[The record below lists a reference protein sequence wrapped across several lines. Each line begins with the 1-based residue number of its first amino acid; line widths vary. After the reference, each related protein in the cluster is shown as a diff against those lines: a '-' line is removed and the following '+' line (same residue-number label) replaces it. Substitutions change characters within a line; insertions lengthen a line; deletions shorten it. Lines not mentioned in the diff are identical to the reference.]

1 VTAEAST
8 ISPPTEP
15 IPVLIERPRWRDT
28 FDSLRV
34 FNYRLYVISQVIA
47 NTSGWMQK
55 IATDWLVNE
64 LTHNV
69 ALVGVTVFLQFAP
82 VLVFGV
88 WGGVIADRVDK
99 RRLMMTTQSI
109 TVVLCAILAALT
121 LFGVV
126 TVWQVWGV
134 ALLLG
139 LVAVVEGPAR
149 SAFVNEMVGHR
160 RLRNAISL
168 NASIFH
174 LGGLLG
180 PALSGI
186 LIVVVGSGWSIGVN
200 AVAAVLV
207 VVNLGCMR
215 VRELLPSPRAQR
227 SKGQIRE
234 GLKYVMS
241 KPTIFW
247 PMVMLAFVS
256 TFGMT
261 LPVLLVSFADTVYKS
276 GAAGYGLYSSAA
288 AVGALSGA
296 VLSTRRLTVRLR
308 TIMFAAGL
316 FGLALILAGTAT
328 WEPLFIVFL
337 ASIGLSRLLFATGA
351 ESTVQLSTNRAI
363 RGRVMSLYSMVML
376 GGQALGGPLSGAI
389 ADRFGVHVAMA
400 VAGIVPAL
408 AAVVISIVLAR
419 SGKLAL
425 KIRLHRPRALVQIV
439 PRPQRRVP
447 TMRSA
452 RNRQTRPSD
461 RLVKRN
467 RGAELWDLPPR

>member
-1 VTAEAST
+1 MTTETSTA
-8 ISPPTEP
+8 IPPTEP
-15 IPVLIERPRWRDT
+15 IPVLLERPRWRDT

-34 FNYRLYVISQVIA
+34 FNYRLYVISQVLS

-82 VLVFGV
+82 VLLFGV

-99 RRLMMTTQSI
+99 RRLMMVTQS
-109 TVVLCAILAALT
+109 TTALLCAVLGALT
-121 LFGVV
+121 ISGIVE
-126 TVWQVWGV
+126 VWQVWGV
-134 ALLLG
+134 AFLLG
-139 LVAVVEGPAR
+139 MVAVVEGPAR

-180 PALSGI
+180 PAISGV
-186 LIVVVGSGWSIGVN
+186 LIVLVGSGWSISVN
-200 AVAAVLV
+200 AVAAIV
-207 VVNLGCMR
+207 VVVTLGCMR
-215 VRELLPSPRAQR
+215 VRELLPSPRANR

-234 GLKYVMS
+234 GVKYVIG

-261 LPVLLVSFADTVYKS
+261 LPVLLVAFADNVYQT

-288 AVGALSGA
+288 AVGALTGA
-296 VLSTRRLTVRLR
+296 VLSTRRMNVRLR

-316 FGLALILAGTAT
+316 FGLALVLAGNSP
-328 WEPLFIVFL
+328 WEPLFLVFL
-337 ASIGLSRLLFATGA
+337 MGIGVTRLLFATGA
-351 ESTVQLSTNRAI
+351 ESIVQLSTNRAI

-376 GGQALGGPLSGAI
+376 GGQALGGPVSGAI
-389 ADRFGVHVAMA
+389 ADRFGVQTAMT
-400 VAGIVPAL
+400 VAGVMPAIAAIVI
-408 AAVVISIVLAR
+408 AVVLAR
-419 SGKLAL
+419 SGRLAL
-425 KIRLHRPRALVQIV
+425 RIRIRRSGRFVAIE
-439 PRPQRRVP
+439 QRR
-447 TMRSA
+447 RA
-452 RNRQTRPSD
+452 
-461 RLVKRN
+461 
-467 RGAELWDLPPR
+467 A

>member
-1 VTAEAST
+1 MQDPFRVTTETST
-8 ISPPTEP
+8 SIPPTEP
-15 IPVLIERPRWRDT
+15 IPVLLERPRWRDT

-34 FNYRLYVISQVIA
+34 FNYRLYVISQVLS

-99 RRLMMTTQSI
+99 RRLMMGTQLTTAL
-109 TVVLCAILAALT
+109 LCAVLGALT
-121 LFGVV
+121 IIGIVE
-126 TVWQVWGV
+126 VWQVWGV
-134 ALLLG
+134 AFLLG
-139 LVAVVEGPAR
+139 MVAVVEGPAR

-180 PALSGI
+180 PAISGV
-186 LIVVVGSGWSIGVN
+186 LIVLVGSGWSISVN
-200 AVAAVLV
+200 AVAAIV
-207 VVNLGCMR
+207 VAVTLGCMR
-215 VRELLPSPRAQR
+215 VRELLPSPRAIR

-234 GLKYVMS
+234 GVKYVIG

-247 PMVMLAFVS
+247 PMIMLAFVS

-261 LPVLLVSFADTVYKS
+261 LPVLLVAFADNVYQT

-288 AVGALSGA
+288 AVGALTGA
-296 VLSTRRLTVRLR
+296 VLSTRRMTVRLR

-316 FGLALILAGTAT
+316 FGLALLLAANAP
-328 WEPLFIVFL
+328 WEPLFLVFL
-337 ASIGLSRLLFATGA
+337 VSIGVTRLLFATGA
-351 ESTVQLSTNRAI
+351 ESIVQLSTNRVI
-363 RGRVMSLYSMVML
+363 RGRVMSLYSIVML
-376 GGQALGGPLSGAI
+376 GGQALGGPISGAI
-389 ADRFGVHVAMA
+389 ADRFGVQTAMT
-400 VAGIVPAL
+400 VAGIVPAV
-408 AAVVISIVLAR
+408 AAIVIAVVLAR
-419 SGKLAL
+419 SGRLAL
-425 KIRLHRPRALVQIV
+425 RIRIRRSGRFVAIV
-439 PRPQRRVP
+439 PRGRAV
-447 TMRSA
+447 
-452 RNRQTRPSD
+452 
-461 RLVKRN
+461 
-467 RGAELWDLPPR
+467 

>member
-1 VTAEAST
+1 MQDPFRVTTETST
-8 ISPPTEP
+8 SIPPTEP
-15 IPVLIERPRWRDT
+15 IPVLLERPRWRDT

-34 FNYRLYVISQVIA
+34 FNYRLYVISQVLS

-99 RRLMMTTQSI
+99 RRLMMGTQLTTAL
-109 TVVLCAILAALT
+109 LCAVLGALT
-121 LFGVV
+121 IIGIVE
-126 TVWQVWGV
+126 VWQVWGV
-134 ALLLG
+134 AFLLG
-139 LVAVVEGPAR
+139 MVAVVEGPAR

-180 PALSGI
+180 PAISGV
-186 LIVVVGSGWSIGVN
+186 LIVLVGSGWSISVN
-200 AVAAVLV
+200 AVAAIV
-207 VVNLGCMR
+207 VAVTLGCMR
-215 VRELLPSPRAQR
+215 VRELLPSPRAIR

-234 GLKYVMS
+234 SVKYVIG

-247 PMVMLAFVS
+247 PMIMLAFVS

-261 LPVLLVSFADTVYKS
+261 LPVLLVAFADNVYQT

-288 AVGALSGA
+288 AVGALTGA
-296 VLSTRRLTVRLR
+296 VLSTRRMTVRLR

-316 FGLALILAGTAT
+316 FGLALVLAANAPG
-328 WEPLFIVFL
+328 EPLFLVFL
-337 ASIGLSRLLFATGA
+337 VSIGVTRLLFATGA
-351 ESTVQLSTNRAI
+351 ESIVQLSTNRVI

-376 GGQALGGPLSGAI
+376 GGQALGGPISGAI
-389 ADRFGVHVAMA
+389 ADRLGVQTAMT
-400 VAGIVPAL
+400 VAGIVPAV
-408 AAVVISIVLAR
+408 AAIVIAVVLAR
-419 SGKLAL
+419 SGRLAL
-425 KIRLHRPRALVQIV
+425 RIRIRRSGRFVAIV
-439 PRPQRRVP
+439 PRGRAV
-447 TMRSA
+447 
-452 RNRQTRPSD
+452 
-461 RLVKRN
+461 
-467 RGAELWDLPPR
+467 

>member
-1 VTAEAST
+1 MTTETSTA
-8 ISPPTEP
+8 IPPTEP
-15 IPVLIERPRWRDT
+15 IPVLLERPRWRDT
-28 FDSLRV
+28 FDSLRI
-34 FNYRLYVISQVIA
+34 FNYRLYVISQLLS

-99 RRLMMTTQSI
+99 RRLMMATQS
-109 TVVLCAILAALT
+109 TTALLCAVLGALT
-121 LFGVV
+121 IAGIVE
-126 TVWQVWGV
+126 VWQVWGV
-134 ALLLG
+134 AFLLG
-139 LVAVVEGPAR
+139 MVAVVEGPAR

-174 LGGLLG
+174 LGGLIG
-180 PALSGI
+180 PAISGV
-186 LIVVVGSGWSIGVN
+186 LIVLVGSGWSISVN
-200 AVAAVLV
+200 AVAAVV
-207 VVNLGCMR
+207 VVVTLGCMR
-215 VRELLPSPRAQR
+215 VRELLPSPRAIR

-234 GLKYVMS
+234 GVKYVIG

-261 LPVLLVSFADTVYKS
+261 LPVLLVAFADNVYQT

-288 AVGALSGA
+288 AVGALTGA
-296 VLSTRRLTVRLR
+296 VLSTRRMNVRLR

-316 FGLALILAGTAT
+316 FGLALILAGNVPG
-328 WEPLFIVFL
+328 EPLFLVFL
-337 ASIGLSRLLFATGA
+337 VSIGVTRLLFATGA
-351 ESTVQLSTNRAI
+351 ESIVQLSTNRVI

-376 GGQALGGPLSGAI
+376 GGQALGGPISGAI
-389 ADRFGVHVAMA
+389 ADRFGVQAAMT
-400 VAGIVPAL
+400 VAGIVPAI
-408 AAVVISIVLAR
+408 AAIVIAIVLAR
-419 SGKLAL
+419 SGRLAL
-425 KIRLHRPRALVQIV
+425 RVRIRRAGRFVAIEPRGEA
-439 PRPQRRVP
+439 
-447 TMRSA
+447 A
-452 RNRQTRPSD
+452 
-461 RLVKRN
+461 
-467 RGAELWDLPPR
+467 

>member
-1 VTAEAST
+1 MTTESPA
-8 ISPPTEP
+8 ISPATEP
-15 IPVLIERPRWRDT
+15 IPVLLQRPRWRDT

-34 FNYRLYVISQVIA
+34 FNYRLYVISQIIA

-99 RRLMMTTQSI
+99 RRLMMTTQAV
-109 TVVLCAILAALT
+109 TVLLCASL
-121 LFGVV
+121 GVV
-126 TVWQVWGV
+126 TLLGIVTVWEVW
-134 ALLLG
+134 ATAFLLG

-180 PALSGI
+180 PAISGV
-186 LIVVVGSGWSIGVN
+186 LIALVGSGWSISVN
-200 AVAAVLV
+200 AVAATLV
-207 VVNLGCMR
+207 VISLACMR
-215 VRELLPSPRAQR
+215 VRELLPSPRAER
-227 SKGQIRE
+227 TKGQIRE
-234 GLKYVMS
+234 GLSYVLS

-261 LPVLLVSFADTVYKS
+261 LPVLLVSFADHVYMT
-276 GAAGYGLYSSAA
+276 GATGYGLYSSAA

-296 VLSTRRLTVRLR
+296 VLSTRRMNVRLR
-308 TIMFAAGL
+308 TIMFAAGV
-316 FGLALILAGTAT
+316 FGVALILAGLAP
-328 WEPLFIVFL
+328 WEPLFLVFL
-337 ASIGLSRLLFATGA
+337 VSIGISRLLFATGA
-351 ESTVQLSTNRAI
+351 ESIVQLSTNRSI
-363 RGRVMSLYSMVML
+363 RGRVMSIYSMVML
-376 GGQALGGPLSGAI
+376 GGQALGGPISGAV
-389 ADRFGVHVAMA
+389 ADRFGVHVAMTI
-400 VAGIVPAL
+400 AGAVPAL
-408 AAVVISIVLAR
+408 AAVVIAIVLAR
-419 SGKLAL
+419 SGNLAL
-425 KIRLHRPRALVQIV
+425 KIRLSGRQRLVQIV
-439 PRPQRRVP
+439 SRRAPAVE
-447 TMRSA
+447 A
-452 RNRQTRPSD
+452 
-461 RLVKRN
+461 
-467 RGAELWDLPPR
+467 G

>member
-1 VTAEAST
+1 MQDPFRVTTETYTS
-8 ISPPTEP
+8 IPPTEP
-15 IPVLIERPRWRDT
+15 IPVLLERPRWRDT

-34 FNYRLYVISQVIA
+34 FNYRLYVISQVLS

-99 RRLMMTTQSI
+99 RRLMMGTQLTTAL
-109 TVVLCAILAALT
+109 LCAVLGALT
-121 LFGVV
+121 IIGIVE
-126 TVWQVWGV
+126 VWQVWGV
-134 ALLLG
+134 AFLLG
-139 LVAVVEGPAR
+139 MVAVVEGPAR

-180 PALSGI
+180 PAISGV
-186 LIVVVGSGWSIGVN
+186 LIVLVGSGWSISVN
-200 AVAAVLV
+200 AVAAIV
-207 VVNLGCMR
+207 VAVTLGCMR
-215 VRELLPSPRAQR
+215 VRELLPSPRAIR

-234 GLKYVMS
+234 GVKYVIG

-247 PMVMLAFVS
+247 PMIMLAFVS

-261 LPVLLVSFADTVYKS
+261 LPVLLVAFADNVYQT

-288 AVGALSGA
+288 AVGALTGA
-296 VLSTRRLTVRLR
+296 VASTRRMTVRLR

-316 FGLALILAGTAT
+316 FGLALVLAANAP
-328 WEPLFIVFL
+328 WEPLFLVFL
-337 ASIGLSRLLFATGA
+337 VSIGVTRLLFATGA
-351 ESTVQLSTNRAI
+351 ESIVQLSTNRVI

-376 GGQALGGPLSGAI
+376 GGQALGGPISGAI
-389 ADRFGVHVAMA
+389 ADRFGVQTAMT
-400 VAGIVPAL
+400 VAGIVPAV
-408 AAVVISIVLAR
+408 AAIVIAVVLAR
-419 SGKLAL
+419 SGRLAL
-425 KIRLHRPRALVQIV
+425 RIRIRRSGRFVAIV
-439 PRPQRRVP
+439 PRGRAV
-447 TMRSA
+447 
-452 RNRQTRPSD
+452 
-461 RLVKRN
+461 
-467 RGAELWDLPPR
+467 

>member
-1 VTAEAST
+1 MQDPFRVTTETST
-8 ISPPTEP
+8 SIPPTEP
-15 IPVLIERPRWRDT
+15 IPVLLERPRWRDT

-34 FNYRLYVISQVIA
+34 FNYRLYVISQVLS

-99 RRLMMTTQSI
+99 RRLMMGTQLTTAL
-109 TVVLCAILAALT
+109 LCAVLGALT
-121 LFGVV
+121 IIGIVE
-126 TVWQVWGV
+126 VWQVWGV
-134 ALLLG
+134 AFLLG
-139 LVAVVEGPAR
+139 MVAVVEGPAR

-180 PALSGI
+180 PAISGV
-186 LIVVVGSGWSIGVN
+186 LIVLVGSGWSISVN
-200 AVAAVLV
+200 AVAAVV
-207 VVNLGCMR
+207 VAVTLGCMR
-215 VRELLPSPRAQR
+215 VRELLPSPRAIR

-234 GLKYVMS
+234 GVKYVIG

-247 PMVMLAFVS
+247 PMIMLAFVS

-261 LPVLLVSFADTVYKS
+261 LPVLLVAFADNVYQT

-288 AVGALSGA
+288 AVGALTGA
-296 VLSTRRLTVRLR
+296 VASTRRMTVRLR

-316 FGLALILAGTAT
+316 FGLALVLAANAP
-328 WEPLFIVFL
+328 WEPLFLVFL
-337 ASIGLSRLLFATGA
+337 VSIGVTRLLFATGA
-351 ESTVQLSTNRAI
+351 ESIVQLSTNRVI

-376 GGQALGGPLSGAI
+376 GGQALGGPISGAI
-389 ADRFGVHVAMA
+389 ADRFGVQIAMT
-400 VAGIVPAL
+400 VAGIVPAV
-408 AAVVISIVLAR
+408 AAIVIAVVLAR
-419 SGKLAL
+419 SGRLAL
-425 KIRLHRPRALVQIV
+425 RIRIRRSGRFVAIV
-439 PRPQRRVP
+439 PRGRAV
-447 TMRSA
+447 
-452 RNRQTRPSD
+452 
-461 RLVKRN
+461 
-467 RGAELWDLPPR
+467 

>member
-1 VTAEAST
+1 MTTETPTA
-8 ISPPTEP
+8 IPPTEP
-15 IPVLIERPRWRDT
+15 IPVLLERPRWRDT

-34 FNYRLYVISQVIA
+34 FNYRLYVISQLLS

-99 RRLMMTTQSI
+99 RRLMMITQS
-109 TVVLCAILAALT
+109 TTAVLCAVLGALT
-121 LFGVV
+121 IAGIVA
-126 TVWQVWGV
+126 VWQVWGV
-134 ALLLG
+134 AFLLG
-139 LVAVVEGPAR
+139 MVAVVEGPAR

-180 PALSGI
+180 PAISGV
-186 LIVVVGSGWSIGVN
+186 LIVLVGSGWSISVN
-200 AVAAVLV
+200 AVAAVV
-207 VVNLGCMR
+207 VVVALGCMR
-215 VRELLPSPRAQR
+215 GRELLPSPRAIR

-234 GLKYVMS
+234 GVRYVIG

-261 LPVLLVSFADTVYKS
+261 LPVLLVAFADNVYQT

-288 AVGALSGA
+288 AVGALTGA
-296 VLSTRRLTVRLR
+296 VLSTRRMNVRLR
-308 TIMFAAGL
+308 TIMFSAGL
-316 FGLALILAGTAT
+316 FGLALILAGNAP
-328 WEPLFIVFL
+328 WEPLFLIFL
-337 ASIGLSRLLFATGA
+337 VSIGVSRLLFATAA
-351 ESTVQLSTNRAI
+351 ESIVQLSTNRAI

-376 GGQALGGPLSGAI
+376 GGQALGGPISGAI
-389 ADRFGVHVAMA
+389 AHRFGVEVAMTI
-400 VAGIVPAL
+400 AGVVPAL
-408 AAVVISIVLAR
+408 AAVVIAIVLAR
-419 SGKLAL
+419 SGRLAL
-425 KIRLHRPRALVQIV
+425 RIRLKRMHPLVSIV
-439 PRPQRRVP
+439 
-447 TMRSA
+447 
-452 RNRQTRPSD
+452 
-461 RLVKRN
+461 
-467 RGAELWDLPPR
+467 RGTVR

>member
-1 VTAEAST
+1 MTTETYTS
-8 ISPPTEP
+8 IPPTEP
-15 IPVLIERPRWRDT
+15 IPVLLERPRWRDT

-34 FNYRLYVISQVIA
+34 FNYRLYVISQVLS

-99 RRLMMTTQSI
+99 RRLMMGTQLTTAL
-109 TVVLCAILAALT
+109 LCAVLGALT
-121 LFGVV
+121 IIGIVE
-126 TVWQVWGV
+126 VWQVWGV
-134 ALLLG
+134 AFLLG
-139 LVAVVEGPAR
+139 MVAVVEGPAR

-180 PALSGI
+180 PAISGV
-186 LIVVVGSGWSIGVN
+186 LIVLVGSGWSISVN
-200 AVAAVLV
+200 AVAAIV
-207 VVNLGCMR
+207 VAVTLGCMR
-215 VRELLPSPRAQR
+215 VRELLPSPRVIR

-234 GLKYVMS
+234 GVKYVIG

-247 PMVMLAFVS
+247 PMIMLAFVS

-261 LPVLLVSFADTVYKS
+261 LPVLLVAFADNVYQT

-288 AVGALSGA
+288 AVGALTGA
-296 VLSTRRLTVRLR
+296 VASTRRMTVRLR

-316 FGLALILAGTAT
+316 FGLALVLAANAP
-328 WEPLFIVFL
+328 WEPLFLVFL
-337 ASIGLSRLLFATGA
+337 VSIGVTRLLFATGA
-351 ESTVQLSTNRAI
+351 ESIVQLSTNRVI

-376 GGQALGGPLSGAI
+376 GGQALGGPISGAI
-389 ADRFGVHVAMA
+389 ADRFGVQTAMT
-400 VAGIVPAL
+400 VAGIVPAV
-408 AAVVISIVLAR
+408 AAIVIAVVLAR
-419 SGKLAL
+419 SGRLAL
-425 KIRLHRPRALVQIV
+425 RIRIRRSGRFVAIV
-439 PRPQRRVP
+439 PRGRAV
-447 TMRSA
+447 
-452 RNRQTRPSD
+452 
-461 RLVKRN
+461 
-467 RGAELWDLPPR
+467 

>member
-1 VTAEAST
+1 MTTETST
-8 ISPPTEP
+8 SIPPTEP
-15 IPVLIERPRWRDT
+15 IPVLLERPRWRDT

-34 FNYRLYVISQVIA
+34 FNYRLYVISQVLS

-99 RRLMMTTQSI
+99 RRLMMGTQLTTAL
-109 TVVLCAILAALT
+109 LCAVLGALT
-121 LFGVV
+121 IIGIVE
-126 TVWQVWGV
+126 VWQVWGV
-134 ALLLG
+134 AFLLG
-139 LVAVVEGPAR
+139 MVAVVEGPAR

-180 PALSGI
+180 PAISGV
-186 LIVVVGSGWSIGVN
+186 LIVLVGSGWSISVN
-200 AVAAVLV
+200 AVAAIV
-207 VVNLGCMR
+207 VAVTLGCMR
-215 VRELLPSPRAQR
+215 VRELLPSPRAIR

-234 GLKYVMS
+234 GVKYVIG

-247 PMVMLAFVS
+247 PMIMLAFVS

-261 LPVLLVSFADTVYKS
+261 LPVLLVAFADNVYQT

-288 AVGALSGA
+288 AVGALTGA
-296 VLSTRRLTVRLR
+296 VASTRRMTVRLR

-316 FGLALILAGTAT
+316 FGLALVLAANAP
-328 WEPLFIVFL
+328 WEPLFLVFL
-337 ASIGLSRLLFATGA
+337 VSIGVTRLLFATGA
-351 ESTVQLSTNRAI
+351 ESIVQLSTNRVI

-376 GGQALGGPLSGAI
+376 GGQALGGPISGAI
-389 ADRFGVHVAMA
+389 ADRFGVQTAMT
-400 VAGIVPAL
+400 VAGIVPAV
-408 AAVVISIVLAR
+408 AAIVIAVVLAR
-419 SGKLAL
+419 SGRLAL
-425 KIRLHRPRALVQIV
+425 RIRIRRSGRFVAIV
-439 PRPQRRVP
+439 PRGRAV
-447 TMRSA
+447 
-452 RNRQTRPSD
+452 
-461 RLVKRN
+461 
-467 RGAELWDLPPR
+467 

>member
-1 VTAEAST
+1 VQDPFRVTTETST
-8 ISPPTEP
+8 SIPPTEP
-15 IPVLIERPRWRDT
+15 IPVLLERPRWRDT

-34 FNYRLYVISQVIA
+34 FNYRLYVISQVLS

-99 RRLMMTTQSI
+99 RRLMMGTQLTTAL
-109 TVVLCAILAALT
+109 LCAVLGALT
-121 LFGVV
+121 IIGIVE
-126 TVWQVWGV
+126 VWQVWGV
-134 ALLLG
+134 AFLLG
-139 LVAVVEGPAR
+139 MVAVVEGPAR

-180 PALSGI
+180 PAISGV
-186 LIVVVGSGWSIGVN
+186 LIVLVGSGWSISVN
-200 AVAAVLV
+200 AVAAVV
-207 VVNLGCMR
+207 VAVTLGCMR
-215 VRELLPSPRAQR
+215 VRELLPSPRAIR

-234 GLKYVMS
+234 GVKYVIG

-247 PMVMLAFVS
+247 PMIMLAFVS

-261 LPVLLVSFADTVYKS
+261 LPVLLVAFADNVYQT

-288 AVGALSGA
+288 AVGALTGA
-296 VLSTRRLTVRLR
+296 VASTRRMTVRLR

-316 FGLALILAGTAT
+316 FGLALVLAANAP
-328 WEPLFIVFL
+328 WEPLFLVFL
-337 ASIGLSRLLFATGA
+337 VSIGVTRLLFATGA
-351 ESTVQLSTNRAI
+351 ESIVQLSTNRVI

-376 GGQALGGPLSGAI
+376 GGQALGGPISGAI
-389 ADRFGVHVAMA
+389 ADRFGVQIAMT
-400 VAGIVPAL
+400 VAGIVPAV
-408 AAVVISIVLAR
+408 AAIVIAVVLAR
-419 SGKLAL
+419 SGRLAL
-425 KIRLHRPRALVQIV
+425 RIRIRRSGRFVAIV
-439 PRPQRRVP
+439 PRGR
-447 TMRSA
+447 A
-452 RNRQTRPSD
+452 I
-461 RLVKRN
+461 
-467 RGAELWDLPPR
+467 

>member
-1 VTAEAST
+1 VQDPFRVTTETST
-8 ISPPTEP
+8 SIPPTEP
-15 IPVLIERPRWRDT
+15 IPVLLERPRWRDT

-34 FNYRLYVISQVIA
+34 FNYRLYVISQVLS

-99 RRLMMTTQSI
+99 RRLMMGTQLTTAL
-109 TVVLCAILAALT
+109 LCAVLGALT
-121 LFGVV
+121 IIGIVE
-126 TVWQVWGV
+126 VWQVWGV
-134 ALLLG
+134 AFLLG
-139 LVAVVEGPAR
+139 MVAVVEGPAR

-180 PALSGI
+180 PAISGV
-186 LIVVVGSGWSIGVN
+186 LIVLVGSGWSISVN
-200 AVAAVLV
+200 AVAAIV
-207 VVNLGCMR
+207 VAVTLGCMR
-215 VRELLPSPRAQR
+215 VRELLPSPRAIR

-234 GLKYVMS
+234 GVKYVIG

-247 PMVMLAFVS
+247 PMIMLAFVS

-261 LPVLLVSFADTVYKS
+261 LPVLLVAFADNVYQT

-288 AVGALSGA
+288 AVGALTGA
-296 VLSTRRLTVRLR
+296 VLSTRRMTVRLR

-316 FGLALILAGTAT
+316 FGLALVLAANAP
-328 WEPLFIVFL
+328 WEPLFLVFL
-337 ASIGLSRLLFATGA
+337 VSIGVTRLLFATGA
-351 ESTVQLSTNRAI
+351 ESIVQLSTNRVI

-376 GGQALGGPLSGAI
+376 GGQAIGGPISGAI
-389 ADRFGVHVAMA
+389 ADRFGVQTAMT
-400 VAGIVPAL
+400 VAGIVPAV
-408 AAVVISIVLAR
+408 AAIVIAVVLAR
-419 SGKLAL
+419 SGRLAL
-425 KIRLHRPRALVQIV
+425 RIRIRRSGRFVAIV
-439 PRPQRRVP
+439 PRGRAV
-447 TMRSA
+447 
-452 RNRQTRPSD
+452 
-461 RLVKRN
+461 
-467 RGAELWDLPPR
+467 